1 MTASRTTGILALA
14 ALLTSALASAAATDR
29 PVDRD
34 RLTGVVVAPGAT
46 TWSSENFEE
55 KKGLIT
61 ETAAAEG
68 KTCTDYS
75 FLGWAPGSGGT
86 DVIMPATRKGFESAG
101 YTVAQTQGHFP
112 TDTIWTVA
120 KEGREAVILW
130 GAVAGST
137 IYLSCL
143 TAGTAAEPG
152 KTP

>member
-29 PVDRD
+29 PVERD

-61 ETAAAEG
+61 EIAAAEG
-68 KTCTDYS
+68 KTCSDYS
-75 FLGWAPGSGGT
+75 FLGWPPGSGGT
-86 DVIMPATRKGFESAG
+86 DVIMPTTRRGFESAG
-101 YTVAQTQGHFP
+101 YTVTQKQGHFP
-112 TDTIWTVA
+112 TDTVWIVA

-143 TAGTAAEPG
+143 SGGTAAEPD
-152 KTP
+152 KAP